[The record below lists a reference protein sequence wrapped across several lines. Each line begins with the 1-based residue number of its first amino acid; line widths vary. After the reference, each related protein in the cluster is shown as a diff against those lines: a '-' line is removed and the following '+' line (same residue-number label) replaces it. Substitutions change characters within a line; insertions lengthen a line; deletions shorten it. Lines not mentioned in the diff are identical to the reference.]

1 MTRSAWK
8 AAPSGPRSIAL
19 VGPYGSGKST
29 LFDALMTAAGAPVKR
44 IADVRSRSMTT
55 ELRLGHCTYLDEP
68 WAILDCP
75 GSVEF
80 SYETLSALM
89 VCDLAVVVCEPSPDR
104 MAGLTLLMKTLEDH
118 AVPHLVFINKIDG
131 FSGRIRD
138 SIARLQHYSSF
149 PMVLRQVPIR
159 NADNVTGYVDVVSE
173 RAYRYLQAQ
182 DSELIT
188 LPNDMRERE
197 QEARAGLSEVLA
209 DHDDAIMEKILE
221 DIAPTSDELFK
232 QLHED
237 QAHGSIVQVLLGAAG
252 QGFGVERLWK
262 ALRHDAPN
270 ARETAERHGIAAS
283 DQPLVQIFKTIHAG
297 QAAYTGKL
305 SLGRLWRGT
314 VSDGATLDS
323 SRIGGLYHFVAGEP
337 VRVTSASAGEL
348 VGFGRLEAAETGAVI
363 GSHDASEQLDFPTPP
378 EAVFALA
385 IATKDRKDDVK
396 LSTALHKLVEE
407 DPSISVSHEQATGE
421 TLLRG
426 QGEIHLN
433 VALDRLSNNYNLQ
446 ITVGV
451 PKIDFKET
459 IRRDVHQ
466 HSRLKR
472 QTGGHGQFADV
483 KLDVMPRA
491 RGEGFL
497 FTDKI
502 VGGAVPRN
510 YIPAVREASEEAM
523 QKGPFGY
530 PVVDVGVTLVDGT
543 FHSVDSSDMAFR
555 TATRLGVAEAL
566 AKAEPV
572 LLEPINHVTVS
583 VPNQFTPG
591 VQRLLSGRRGQIL
604 GYAERPGWTGWDDV
618 EALVPE
624 AELHDFILQLRSDT
638 MGLGSYR
645 KSFDHLAEARGKLV
659 AKGTEKEKAASH

>member
-1 MTRSAWK
+1 MTRSVWK

-44 IADVRSRSMTT
+44 VADARSRSMTT

-118 AVPHLVFINKIDG
+118 AIPHLVFINKIDS
-131 FSGRIRD
+131 FSGHIRD

-270 ARETAERHGIAAS
+270 ALETAERHGIAAS

-314 VSDGATLDS
+314 VADGATLDS
-323 SRIGGLYHFVAGEP
+323 SRVGGVYHFVAGEP
-337 VRVTSASAGEL
+337 VRMTSASAGEL
-348 VGFGRLEAAETGAVI
+348 VGLGRLEVAETGAVI
-363 GSHDASEQLDFPTPP
+363 GSHDASENLDFPTPP
-378 EAVFALA
+378 EPVFALA

-645 KSFDHLAEARGKLV
+645 KSFDHLAEARGKLA
-659 AKGTEKEKAASH
+659 AKGTEKAASH